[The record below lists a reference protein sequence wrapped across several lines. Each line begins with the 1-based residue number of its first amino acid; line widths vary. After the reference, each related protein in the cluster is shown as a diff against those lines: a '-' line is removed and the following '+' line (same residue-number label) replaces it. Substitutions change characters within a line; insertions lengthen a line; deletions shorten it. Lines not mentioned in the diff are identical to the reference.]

1 MRSMIL
7 GALVLVATAS
17 ATLFGEH
24 SAFKPLP
31 SGRGASDDDKMVVGK
46 SEADKSV
53 TWGYNVKY
61 EQGISSEKLKALR
74 QTLKSKGVK
83 ILYPSDKDWQMPTGY
98 LSVTSYLEEGDLQ
111 NLSSDIQSV
120 EPQEQTKRYSIQM
133 LSGLTPAQVKKVRD
147 AFTKNRIQVTWNPP
161 VGAPPYYAVKTTLT
175 AEQIKAI
182 KEIAPFIESVET
194 QN

>member
-1 MRSMIL
+1 MKSIIL
-7 GALVLVATAS
+7 GAIFLIATGS
-17 ATLFGEH
+17 INLFGEH
-24 SAFKPLP
+24 SGFKPLN
-31 SGRGASDDDKMVVGK
+31 SGRAASDEDKMVVGK

-61 EQGISSEKLKALR
+61 QQGISSEKLKALR

-83 ILYPSDKDWQMPTGY
+83 ILYPADKDWQMPTGY
-98 LSVTSYLEEGDLQ
+98 LSVTTYLDDGELQ
-111 NLSSDIQSV
+111 GLSSDIQSV

-175 AEQIKAI
+175 ADQIKAI
-182 KEIAPFIESVET
+182 KEIAPFIEAVES